1 MITIR
6 LHEVIDSESNAWI
19 YEWFGMDRPFSL
31 ETLQE
36 ILDSNPGEGLHFDI
50 HCDGGN
56 VTEGLAIYDA
66 LRTSGREIECN
77 VEGDCHSMAI
87 VLLLA
92 APKDRRTSNPN
103 ASFLIHEVSGYVQG
117 NTTAVE
123 RYAEEMHDLQGRIL
137 DIYADRTGRSRD
149 ELETIMKEEK
159 IRNASFM
166 LEHGFI
172 SSVNSYNT
180 NSNNMTLIERFRNFL
195 SQVESEEGGA
205 PHNVAPASDELNRL
219 NERIAQL
226 EQERDEA
233 RNSVATLTAERD
245 QLQEQVTGLNS
256 QLEQARNDHQTE
268 LAGVRDQLE
277 QANATIAERD
287 SEINDLRGQLGSH
300 YQPGNRLGGKPAGER
315 QGADKTSEE
324 RLNEC
329 REKLGW
335 TKKNK

>member
-1 MITIR
+1 MITVR

-19 YEWFGMDRPFSL
+19 YEWLGMGRPFSL
-31 ETLQE
+31 DALQE

-56 VTEGLAIYDA
+56 VMEGLAIYDV

-123 RYAEEMHDLQGRIL
+123 RYAEEMRDLQGRIL

-149 ELETIMKEEK
+149 ELEAIMKEEK

-172 SSVNSYNT
+172 SSINSYNT

-205 PHNVAPASDELNRL
+205 PQDVAPASEELNRL

-233 RNSVATLTAERD
+233 RNSMATLEAERD
-245 QLQEQVTGLNS
+245 SLRN

-268 LAGVRDQLE
+268 CDNAATELAGVREQLE

-287 SEINDLRGQLGSH
+287 SEINDLKGQLGSH